1 MKPSIRIFGTHSD
14 EQRGSIRP
22 LKRHL
27 VRIKYV
33 LIFSALAFVFMS
45 QTGKPKG
52 PAQGGLGASIIRG
65 KQVYLQQCLAC
76 HQADASGVPNMNPPL
91 IKTKQVLGDK
101 TALIKI
107 VLNGLSGVAIDGDSY
122 NGVMAA
128 HPDLTDQEIAD
139 VLTYVRNSFGNKATA
154 VTAAQVKAV
163 RAADKPAN

>member
-1 MKPSIRIFGTHSD
+1 MKYI
-14 EQRGSIRP
+14 
-22 LKRHL
+22 
-27 VRIKYV
+27 V
-33 LIFSALAFVFMS
+33 LFFASAFVFMS
-45 QTGKPKG
+45 LTSKPVL
-52 PAQGGLGASIIRG
+52 PVQGGLQASITRG

-107 VLNGLSGVAIDGDSY
+107 VLNGLQGVEVDGDSF
-122 NGVMAA
+122 NGVMAP

-154 VTAAQVKAV
+154 VSVAQVKTV
-163 RAADKPAN
+163 RAANKPAVK